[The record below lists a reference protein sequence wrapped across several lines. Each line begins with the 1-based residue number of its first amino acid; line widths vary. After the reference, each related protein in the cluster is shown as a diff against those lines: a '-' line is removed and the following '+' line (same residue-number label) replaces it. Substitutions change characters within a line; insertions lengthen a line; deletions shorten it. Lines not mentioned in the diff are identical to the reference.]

1 MCLKTGLWA
10 LAVAAFFSQL
20 CCEDT
25 STHPPKPI
33 SRGIYVAIGSSV
45 KLPCGDGMTK
55 GTEWRVNGSMLVSGP
70 VLHLHNT
77 SLEDQGIYTCHS
89 PNGGHIETLHLWMGY
104 APSPP
109 VVQCWSPS
117 YPLKAVCSWT
127 QTPDPILPTYY
138 IATYWYPR
146 TEQPLVHSCR
156 RESDQDQ
163 QCILEELELYATVPH
178 LVNITA
184 VNALG
189 SATRILPIL
198 IDDIM
203 KPDPPVNVKVTLQP
217 GRKLHVQWAP
227 PPSWP
232 DPVNFTLKYKV
243 QFQWDK
249 RKTASIMGPYESLS
263 MVRSGLVPGRT
274 YHIQVS
280 AMDFMGQGQSS
291 EWSDPVTITLPTS

>member
-1 MCLKTGLWA
+1 
-10 LAVAAFFSQL
+10 
-20 CCEDT
+20 
-25 STHPPKPI
+25 
-33 SRGIYVAIGSSV
+33 IYVAIGSSV

-89 PNGGHIETLHLWMGY
+89 PNGGHIETLHVWMGY

-138 IATYWYPR
+138 IATYWFMFDRYPR

-184 VNALG
+184 VNGLG

-198 IDDIM
+198 IDDISKILLFSLNTSVM
-203 KPDPPVNVKVTLQP
+203 LEYLLTTGLLQVKRYFFPEWPAVKPDPPVNVKVTLQP

-249 RKTASIMGPYESLS
+249 RKTASI
-263 MVRSGLVPGRT
+263 
-274 YHIQVS
+274 
-280 AMDFMGQGQSS
+280 
-291 EWSDPVTITLPTS
+291 